1 MLSIAELSS
10 CNRDY
15 VTRKAVPFYCPTFY
29 RKSLVTPT
37 FDSTAALASSP
48 VHPSFPSSF
57 SPVPS
62 PTPAAGSNVPASLPL
77 QAQKLTSADVI
88 NMTVVCL
95 EGTTRRVMT
104 TQDFKPFENRE

>member
-48 VHPSFPSSF
+48 VHPSFPVLILAG
-57 SPVPS
+57 PQPHPS
-62 PTPAAGSNVPASLPL
+62 CW
-77 QAQKLTSADVI
+77 Q
-88 NMTVVCL
+88 
-95 EGTTRRVMT
+95 
-104 TQDFKPFENRE
+104 